1 MTAALK
7 ITEAVGAITFRAYA
21 NKKIVV
27 TNRDEGV
34 FKLQCPRL
42 YMPFG
47 VSCFEP
53 EYGGPAKYTVDFTLN
68 GHDEEGSFV
77 HRFVSEFRKLENKMC
92 EEIVAQ
98 SGDIFNGESKTL
110 DEVKSMFTSA
120 IRDDEG
126 GGGWPPKLKAKVD
139 VTSDGRAFKSHFYDE
154 EGTPRTDAPARG
166 IYARASGRS
175 ILELAS
181 LWFFN
186 GKIGALWK
194 VNQMTVYEPEDKSLP
209 SFAFVI

>member
-1 MTAALK
+1 MANILK
-7 ITEAVGAITFRAYA
+7 VTEAVDAIAFRAFA

-27 TNRDEGV
+27 TNRDEDM

-77 HRFVSEFRKLENKMC
+77 NRFITEFRALEDKIC
-92 EEIVAQ
+92 HEVVAQ
-98 SGDIFNGESKTL
+98 SEAIFNGQTKTFS
-110 DEVKSMFTSA
+110 EVKSMFTSA
-120 IRDDEG
+120 IRDDNA
-126 GGGWPPKLKAKVD
+126 GWPPKLKAKVD

-154 EGTPRTDAPARG
+154 DGNPRTDEPARG

-175 ILELAS
+175 ILELS
-181 LWFFN
+181 SIWFFN

-194 VNQMTVYEPEDKSLP
+194 VNQLTVYEAEDKSLP
-209 SFAFVI
+209 AFAFKNV